1 MAQTNIVAT
10 EGNNN
15 MPDDRN
21 KFPFQ
26 THLATGT
33 HLVVKLEVLLQ
44 GWSGTTSYELFIN
57 FGKIFERK
65 CWNMLLESK
74 CLFSLLSQLS
84 LIHSFRF
91 SFDFP
96 QSLKRESSLFHMAS
110 SEPFAHNSGTL
121 RTYKVEF
128 SLALSLVYHSTKPL
142 PIMSPKRRSIKQ
154 WFPNHSR
161 ACRTQDC
168 EERGMFPE
176 NSASHLSPVLWW
188 DQLLSQGPSGQA
200 GPFSAKRKSFLL
212 CESIYK
218 LKFREEF
225 LGSPEGQA
233 GSVEWWF
240 NMCSPGKSGIKPE
253 KNKWEASVSRWVAWG
268 VQVGTPLGQTDT
280 PKRRSRFHEPC
291 SKQAKLS
298 ENRMGTSPWWE
309 VFTTSLPGRPVIAT
323 WACSQGSSCLH
334 SSRVAG
340 KADHIK
346 CQQESHHGT
355 NQGIRAEFL
364 LFRPSLRL
372 QG

>member
-128 SLALSLVYHSTKPL
+128 SLALSLVHHSTKPL

-240 NMCSPGKSGIKPE
+240 NMCSL
-253 KNKWEASVSRWVAWG
+253 V
-268 VQVGTPLGQTDT
+268 
-280 PKRRSRFHEPC
+280 
-291 SKQAKLS
+291 
-298 ENRMGTSPWWE
+298 
-309 VFTTSLPGRPVIAT
+309 
-323 WACSQGSSCLH
+323 SQGSNQKRISGKQVWVGGWPGEYRWELLWD
-334 SSRVAG
+334 RQIPQNAEAG
-340 KADHIK
+340 SMSLAPNKPNWVK
-346 CQQESHHGT
+346 TVWGPVHGERSLPHLF
-355 NQGIRAEFL
+355 QGGQL
-364 LFRPSLRL
+364 
-372 QG
+372 